1 MDYFVKLIKKKHNKD
16 ISNDKRAIQKLKREV
31 ENAKRK
37 LSSTMSSRME
47 IEDLVEGL
55 DFDEELTRAKF
66 EELNNDLFKKTLGP
80 V

>member
-1 MDYFVKLIKKKHNKD
+1 
-16 ISNDKRAIQKLKREV
+16 V